1 MAKRSS
7 RYGRQAPKF
16 TVVLANHGL
25 CTKHRTPILSDGD
38 CWECDGPAVGIYD
51 PEEEPMNFTTLPT
64 ADDDDMIADAEMM
77 ADWDHEASR
86 PAFRTEP
93 VRVVCQN
100 NFGPSV
106 KMMSAKQ
113 NDFLRKLLTERAGNP
128 AAEEIRDRLNTYRT
142 NGGVTSAAASTAID
156 TLLKIRKD
164 APVQQSLPAF
174 AHGDILVDTDGN
186 YYKVC
191 ESENGGHYAKVWSVM
206 NGEGEWVY
214 ERGLLRTPGLRL
226 ATADE
231 AAAWGH
237 ENHRCVFCGHNLS
250 DDGSG
255 RSVEVGYGPKC
266 AAKHN
271 LPWG

>member
-1 MAKRSS
+1 MAKPKAIK
-7 RYGRQAPKF
+7 APVHR
-16 TVVLANHGL
+16 VVLASNGL
-25 CTKHRTPILSDGD
+25 CSNHRTPILSDGD
-38 CWECDGPAVGIYD
+38 CWECEGPAVGVYN
-51 PEEEPMNFTTLPT
+51 PEEEPMNDLSIDMPDY
-64 ADDDDMIADAEMM
+64 DDPYFDEMIGEAEM
-77 ADWDHEASR
+77 HEAVQPRFAS
-86 PAFRTEP
+86 PAS

-100 NFGPSV
+100 TFGPSV

-164 APVQQSLPAF
+164 APVQQALPSF
-174 AHGDILVDTDGN
+174 AHGDILVDALGR
-186 YYKVC
+186 YFKVC
-191 ESENGGHYAKVWSVM
+191 ESENGGLYAKIWVDSA
-206 NGEGEWVY
+206 EGWVY

-237 ENHRCVFCGHNLS
+237 ENHHCVFCGHKLS
-250 DDGSG
+250 DDRTG

-266 AAKHN
+266 ADKHN

>member
-1 MAKRSS
+1 MAKTKARKGPEY
-7 RYGRQAPKF
+7 R
-16 TVVLANHGL
+16 VVLANYGL
-25 CTKHRTPILSDGD
+25 CTEHRTPILSDGD

-86 PAFRTEP
+86 PAFRAEP
-93 VRVVCQN
+93 VRVVCTN
-100 NFGPSV
+100 TFGPSV

-113 NDFLRKLLTERAGNP
+113 NDFLRKLLAERQGNP

-164 APVQQSLPAF
+164 APVQQSLPSF
-174 AHGDILVDTDGN
+174 AHGDILVDAMGR
-186 YYKVC
+186 YFKVC
-191 ESENGGHYAKVWSVM
+191 ESEGGGLYAKIWVDSA
-206 NGEGEWVY
+206 EGWVY

-250 DDGSG
+250 DDRTG